1 MGTLYE
7 GRLDGAVDAGAI
19 GIHEKVDIRTK
30 MGVPVATGEVIGNNP
45 FGIILREHG
54 FFDRDL
60 YLFVP
65 LTDRPGIR
73 PMNIV
78 NSSPDER
85 VMEGLRR
92 RGESVPIYEAEKLD
106 DKDSEVEDGDEKG
119 DDKNS
124 LDDKVDKGEKKR
136 KAPDAEPI
144 AKPDSSVDIDGLPD
158 DIKKAVISTTQMTED
173 QLNGVLGEI
182 GDITVKSLKRA
193 NVKDT
198 EVYGVASKVQHAI
211 YRILTGKPPAPPA
224 PPKKKGR

>member
-7 GRLDGAVDAGAI
+7 DRLDGAVDAGAI

-73 PMNIV
+73 PLNIV

-106 DKDSEVEDGDEKG
+106 DKDGEVEDGDKKD
-119 DDKNS
+119 DDKKS
-124 LDDKVDKGEKKR
+124 LKVDKDKK
-136 KAPDAEPI
+136 KKDVPEAEPI
-144 AKPDSSVDIDGLPD
+144 AKPESSVDVDELPD

-198 EVYGVASKVQHAI
+198 EVYGVASRVQNSI

-224 PPKKKGR
+224 PPSKKGR